1 MMDIDV
7 QGASQIRASVA
18 QAKLIF
24 VLPPSVDIMLARL
37 IKRGTEDP
45 ESIARRLESAVV
57 ELQAVPDF
65 DYVVVNDDLDEC
77 VSKIRNI
84 VEGKEPPAFHEQD
97 AEQMRREIVELLEGY
112 YNMYRQDSE

>member
-7 QGASQIRASVA
+7 QGASQIRASVPG
-18 QAKLIF
+18 AKLIF

-37 IKRGTEDP
+37 IERGTEEP
-45 ESIARRLESAVV
+45 ESIARRLESAVI

-84 VEGKEPPAFHEQD
+84 VEQQELPAFHEQD

-112 YNMYRQDSE
+112 YNMYRHDSE

>member
-1 MMDIDV
+1 MVNETVSIITSLSLKSLAI
-7 QGASQIRASVA
+7 GLTRAG
-18 QAKLIF
+18 
-24 VLPPSVDIMLARL
+24 LPS
-37 IKRGTEDP
+37 
-45 ESIARRLESAVV
+45 VV

-84 VEGKEPPAFHEQD
+84 VEGQEPPAFHEQD